1 MKHIMLILAALLLV
15 GSSLACCVMPEIPD
29 IEINIPTIKVGEI
42 QSKREEIP
50 LSGVESAT
58 VEVLFAAGE
67 LEVEAGDSEQLFS
80 GHFRYNVE
88 QWEPKVTHEDG
99 VLTIKQ
105 GGIEEEWGV
114 PTGNTRNEWELELSP
129 EIPLQMNLNIGAGS
143 GELDLTGLQLTELDL
158 KMGAGNFDVRF
169 DEPNEVRMSDFS
181 LDTGAAKLEVWG
193 IGNAGPEQVTVNGG
207 VGNITLDFTG
217 RWPHSAN
224 MEITTGVGSVTLRL
238 PDDVGARVETEGGL
252 THVESDGFL
261 RQGDVYVNDAF
272 GEAEVEL
279 RIQVTTGIGNLR
291 LIQVSAD

>member
-29 IEINIPTIKVGEI
+29 IEINVPTIEVGEI

-50 LSGVESAT
+50 LSGAESAT

-99 VLTIKQ
+99 VLTIEQ
-105 GGIEEEWGV
+105 GGIKEEWGV

-143 GELDLTGLQLTELDL
+143 GELDLTGLQLTDLDL

-169 DEPNEVRMSDFS
+169 DKPNEVRMSNFS

-193 IGNAGPEQVTVNGG
+193 IGNADPERVRVQGG

-217 RWPHSAN
+217 DWTHSA
-224 MEITTGVGSVTLRL
+224 EVQVTAGVGAVTLYNWL
-238 PDDVGARVETEGGL
+238 PSRAVRVVACVLQLWEYA
-252 THVESDGFL
+252 V
-261 RQGDVYVNDAF
+261 V
-272 GEAEVEL
+272 
-279 RIQVTTGIGNLR
+279 
-291 LIQVSAD
+291 